1 MYVFSLRNLTCLWSR
16 ICLAKWSSWMIPI
29 VWNASSRSVFW
40 IGNNFSTM
48 KRPSYVI
55 FNWSVKILSERSWKI
70 RVVFWVF
77 CKIWSPFKFTNN
89 GWRLECFWISGK
101 SELIFYITNHIQILL
116 SLSSDIVE
124 LLVSHFEVRINS
136 FESFVLNNIKSVVP
150 GWKASFVILLL
161 ALDS

>member
-55 FNWSVKILSERSWKI
+55 FNRSVKILSKRSGKI
-70 RVVFWVF
+70 RIVFWVF
-77 CKIWSPFKFTNN
+77 CKIWPPFKFTNDR
-89 GWRLECFWISGK
+89 GRLECFWISR
-101 SELIFYITNHIQILL
+101 EPEFIFYITNHVQILL
-116 SLSSDIVE
+116 SLSSDIIE
-124 LLVSHFEVRINS
+124 LLVSHFEVRINP
-136 FESFVLNNIKSVVP
+136 FESFVLNYIKSVVP

-161 ALDS
+161 AFDS